1 MMNRHEFLVG
11 AGAAFALPFRDAA
24 AAGDGFGR
32 ERLRIGLLADIHI
45 ADEEQLPMFEKVLRK
60 FDEWKCD
67 GVLCAG
73 DIADFGLVEEIRMTA
88 KSWFKVFPD
97 GKGSDGRP
105 VANLL
110 HYGDH
115 DMATWYTHLPAVKK
129 IVGEGRN
136 PADSLLFNGD
146 VRRQVWEECFH
157 ETWER
162 YSVKN
167 VKGYTFILNH
177 FDRGRPDN
185 ESGDNAPGL
194 GKLLAGLKLDPTR
207 PFFYSQHR
215 PMRGTNADIA
225 KKPECPT
232 WGQDAG
238 DTTKLFSR
246 YPNLVAFSGHL
257 HRNAVDERSV
267 WQGAFTSVMIPS
279 LRYNCTRAGRE
290 NGYSLDDRPPKP
302 PYQTMPQIST
312 RSSQQYL
319 FMKVC
324 DRAIVISRH
333 NLEFGNSLGPDWV
346 IPLSS
351 FFQKADERP
360 FAPAVRA
367 RTLGAPAF
375 AGGSKPALGL
385 KMGKDRS
392 GARRQMVVVSFPPAL
407 AAGGR
412 PAADDYSVR
421 LEMRKAD
428 TVRILSERRV
438 FSPRYLQ
445 GPSRETEAV
454 VCHVPASELPEGQ
467 ALRFSIRPATSFGS
481 EGEPIATAWA
491 LKESIVKK

>member
-97 GKGSDGRP
+97 GKGCDGRP

-177 FDRGRPDN
+177 FD
-185 ESGDNAPGL
+185 
-194 GKLLAGLKLDPTR
+194 
-207 PFFYSQHR
+207 
-215 PMRGTNADIA
+215 
-225 KKPECPT
+225 
-232 WGQDAG
+232 
-238 DTTKLFSR
+238 
-246 YPNLVAFSGHL
+246 
-257 HRNAVDERSV
+257 
-267 WQGAFTSVMIPS
+267 
-279 LRYNCTRAGRE
+279 
-290 NGYSLDDRPPKP
+290 
-302 PYQTMPQIST
+302 
-312 RSSQQYL
+312 
-319 FMKVC
+319 
-324 DRAIVISRH
+324 
-333 NLEFGNSLGPDWV
+333 
-346 IPLSS
+346 
-351 FFQKADERP
+351 
-360 FAPAVRA
+360 
-367 RTLGAPAF
+367 PAF
-375 AGGSKPALGL
+375 GHAQFESI
-385 KMGKDRS
+385 
-392 GARRQMVVVSFPPAL
+392 RRLMPWI
-407 AAGGR
+407 
-412 PAADDYSVR
+412 VR
-421 LEMRKAD
+421 LD
-428 TVRILSERRV
+428 
-438 FSPRYLQ
+438 FD
-445 GPSRETEAV
+445 GETF
-454 VCHVPASELPEGQ
+454 LGWEGFR
-467 ALRFSIRPATSFGS
+467 LY
-481 EGEPIATAWA
+481 
-491 LKESIVKK
+491 